1 MRVVRVKNTTWR
13 IDILWWMMNIFP
25 ISTRNKTVG
34 TSWVRIGNGDLGRK
48 WDMMN
53 KSRYHQRLIIIM
65 KLMDQNLMWQIDS
78 TLSSSSHLNILQW
91 IGVFK
96 DFLLREICI
105 HGDTRQ
111 EGSHIIPWTQ
121 IDQHNCW
128 WNNNIIWNHAADI
141 NWSLEDGRISVL
153 LCGGSYDSLMS

>member
-1 MRVVRVKNTTWR
+1 MRVKTV
-13 IDILWWMMNIFP
+13 ICEIQLLWWMMKILP
-25 ISTRNKTVG
+25 IWMRKKTRVN
-34 TSWVRIGNGDLGRK
+34 SWESIGNRNLGGK
-48 WDMMN
+48 WDII
-53 KSRYHQRLIIIM
+53 KKYRYHQRLIIIM

-78 TLSSSSHLNILQW
+78 TVSSSSHLNILQW